1 MWDAMADKLLDEDEV
16 MFRQI
21 HPSSLQNGEPA
32 SDRFRPYAS
41 DGHLMSVDRSA
52 LITAEQSHS
61 LYTSTGRKSAAVFGV
76 SVREFG
82 DEAIDCLSDPLEK
95 TELEPANPSHALAD
109 YTKHSASQQKLIA
122 KRLQRLAVNRGCLF
136 SFS

>member
-1 MWDAMADKLLDEDEV
+1 MADKILDDDEV

-82 DEAIDCLSDPLEK
+82 DEAIDCLIHL
-95 TELEPANPSHALAD
+95 
-109 YTKHSASQQKLIA
+109 
-122 KRLQRLAVNRGCLF
+122 KRLNSSQLIRLMPLLITQNILLLSRN
-136 SFS
+136 

>member
-1 MWDAMADKLLDEDEV
+1 MWGMMADKLLDGDEV

-21 HPSSLQNGEPA
+21 HPNSLQNGEPA

-41 DGHLMSVDRSA
+41 DDNFMSVDRSA
-52 LITAEQSHS
+52 LSTAEQSHS

-82 DEAIDCLSDPLEK
+82 EEAIDCLSDPLEK
-95 TELEPANPSHALAD
+95 TKLEPTNPAHALAD
-109 YTKHSASQQKLIA
+109 YTKHSASSQKLIA
-122 KRLQRLAVNRGCLF
+122 KRLQRLAVSRGCLF
-136 SFS
+136 LFA